1 MALYDDEPTFTLRAR
16 DPLAP
21 ILVEL
26 WVEMRKFSRP
36 LHKELDV
43 RREADRRTEALG
55 CAADMVQWAGVPRP
69 RGQGHKIAPK

>member
-26 WVEMRKFSRP
+26 WVRMRRFSRP
-36 LHKELDV
+36 LNMEGDNKLELDRRNEQDLRFWDIYFLNRV
-43 RREADRRTEALG
+43 R
-55 CAADMVQWAGVPRP
+55 
-69 RGQGHKIAPK
+69 